1 MDATVNPAI
10 HMRNANVE
18 VDDRLTVIINF
29 FKLHDLPNNIQIIIQ
44 KNLNEFVDIDNSET
58 PLDIIKEVL
67 DNKTYRAR
75 KIKGA
80 ISNLLQNK
88 TMSDY
93 FKQLSK
99 ENQDL
104 TYHAIASFNEFQK
117 SNQNSSMLNQNKKS
131 VWKGGSGHRIKI
143 KTRRGRVTNKPRKT
157 DVTRL
162 GRKKRTTMRKTLQ
175 KGGDMGFS
183 TAVMIVIGVCS
194 FIMAC
199 LQASNDR
206 KKQN

>member
-10 HMRNANVE
+10 HMRNANVT
-18 VDDRLTVIINF
+18 VDDRLTVIIDF
-29 FKLHDLPNNIQIIIQ
+29 FKQHDLPNNIQIIIQ

-67 DNKTYRAR
+67 DNKTSRSR

-80 ISNLLQNK
+80 ISNLLGNK

-93 FKQLSK
+93 FKQLSN
-99 ENQDL
+99 ENQNL
-104 TYHAIASFNEFQK
+104 THHAFASFNELQK

-131 VWKGGSGHRIKI
+131 VWRGGSGHRIKM

-157 DVTRL
+157 YVTRL

-175 KGGDMGFS
+175 KGGDFGL
-183 TAVMIVIGVCS
+183 TAIIIISVLVLIFYIV
-194 FIMAC
+194 
-199 LQASNDR
+199 QASNDR
-206 KKQN
+206 KKRN

>member
-10 HMRNANVE
+10 HMRNANVT
-18 VDDRLTVIINF
+18 VDDRLTVIIDF
-29 FKLHDLPNNIQIIIQ
+29 FKQHDLPNNIQIIIQ

-67 DNKTYRAR
+67 DNKTSRSR

-104 TYHAIASFNEFQK
+104 TYHATSSFNEFQK

-131 VWKGGSGHRIKI
+131 VWKGGSGHRIKM

-157 DVTRL
+157 YVTRL

-175 KGGDMGFS
+175 KGGDFGL
-183 TAVMIVIGVCS
+183 TAIIIISVLVLIFYIV
-194 FIMAC
+194 
-199 LQASNDR
+199 QAVNDR
-206 KKQN
+206 KKRN